1 MDEKVVKKTQD
12 SLGKIITK
20 PPLTPK
26 LLSKPPFRFLH
37 DIITE
42 VIKTT
47 SFFKGL
53 YGQAENDSKKL
64 VNREDKMSY
73 LQKAI
78 DVVSIVSGTNISI
91 KTSKIVAGAEPKK
104 TNEFL
109 QLLARCIRK
118 NKSSEDAVLQVL
130 SGKRIQKDSLKSKS
144 SSDKIKSEQKILEI
158 KKAKIKDDE
167 TSKKKD
173 QKVQEEKN
181 EEGQDRSLED
191 KDQRRKIEKEKR
203 RRERSENSIKTD
215 GQNNEKKKKKDNK
228 NRKENKD
235 KMRYKDEKN
244 KVSDNKENSQYKE
257 IESKSL
263 KTEENNDLKKHKEE
277 KYKGKERERS
287 TNNEDR
293 EKMKTLDEKEKLKEK
308 RRLERKKRKQLETEK
323 RVENLEIEK
332 TDEKVQVK
340 TEESSVPTR
349 TIRPSSA
356 KGQRRRPHTRNGN
369 ENFQSEAST
378 ELDSK
383 QVVVNSRKL
392 VRPPSAR
399 PSAPRVRNKQQV
411 ADEKNIEN
419 FKAKE
424 ATIIVDRDH
433 SMTLSD
439 NEDAEFVVQEDEMA
453 TIENNFLQASFIAA
467 DKGDLNSEEHGGLV
481 RKILE
486 TKNELE
492 GKDVVKQS
500 HTNIHQ
506 NNLLNAQKEKE
517 QELVVKEIDIL
528 KDMVQKLC
536 QTSAP
541 LAKLIDYSQED
552 TDAMANELNTWKT
565 ENLQHNVQIKED
577 NSVTKASI
585 EPLKA
590 KLEELDQAI
599 ADYRLKMST
608 TKVNILKNDE
618 KIQKMAIAVA
628 TRS

>member
-1 MDEKVVKKTQD
+1 VVKKTQD

-215 GQNNEKKKKKDNK
+215 GQNNEKKRKK
-228 NRKENKD
+228 
-235 KMRYKDEKN
+235 
-244 KVSDNKENSQYKE
+244 
-257 IESKSL
+257 II
-263 KTEENNDLKKHKEE
+263 KTEKKIKI
-277 KYKGKERERS
+277 KCA
-287 TNNEDR
+287 T
-293 EKMKTLDEKEKLKEK
+293 KMKKTRYQTIKKTHNT
-308 RRLERKKRKQLETEK
+308 RR
-323 RVENLEIEK
+323 
-332 TDEKVQVK
+332 
-340 TEESSVPTR
+340 
-349 TIRPSSA
+349 
-356 KGQRRRPHTRNGN
+356 
-369 ENFQSEAST
+369 
-378 ELDSK
+378 
-383 QVVVNSRKL
+383 
-392 VRPPSAR
+392 
-399 PSAPRVRNKQQV
+399 
-411 ADEKNIEN
+411 
-419 FKAKE
+419 
-424 ATIIVDRDH
+424 
-433 SMTLSD
+433 
-439 NEDAEFVVQEDEMA
+439 
-453 TIENNFLQASFIAA
+453 
-467 DKGDLNSEEHGGLV
+467 
-481 RKILE
+481 
-486 TKNELE
+486 
-492 GKDVVKQS
+492 
-500 HTNIHQ
+500 
-506 NNLLNAQKEKE
+506 
-517 QELVVKEIDIL
+517 
-528 KDMVQKLC
+528 
-536 QTSAP
+536 
-541 LAKLIDYSQED
+541 
-552 TDAMANELNTWKT
+552 
-565 ENLQHNVQIKED
+565 
-577 NSVTKASI
+577 
-585 EPLKA
+585 LKA
-590 KLEELDQAI
+590 KVSKRKKTMI
-599 ADYRLKMST
+599 
-608 TKVNILKNDE
+608 
-618 KIQKMAIAVA
+618 
-628 TRS
+628 

>member
-37 DIITE
+37 DIVTE

-91 KTSKIVAGAEPKK
+91 KTSKIVAGAEPEK

-130 SGKRIQKDSLKSKS
+130 SGKKIQKDNLKSKS
-144 SSDKIKSEQKILEI
+144 SSEKKILEL

-167 TSKKKD
+167 TSKIKD

-181 EEGQDRSLED
+181 EKGQDRSVED
-191 KDQRRKIEKEKR
+191 KDQRRKIEKEKK
-203 RRERSENSIKTD
+203 RRERSENSIKTE
-215 GQNNEKKKKKDNK
+215 GQNTERKKKKDHK

-235 KMRYKDEKN
+235 KIRHKDEKN
-244 KVSDNKENSQYKE
+244 KLPDNKENSQHRE
-257 IESKSL
+257 IENKSF
-263 KTEENNDLKKHKEE
+263 KTEETIDIKKHKEE
-277 KYKGKERERS
+277 KYKDNERERS
-287 TNNEDR
+287 KHNEDR
-293 EKMKTLDEKEKLKEK
+293 EKIKTSDEKEKIREK
-308 RRLERKKRKQLETEK
+308 RRQERKKRKQLETEK
-323 RVENLEIEK
+323 RVENLEVEK
-332 TDEKVQVK
+332 TDEKVQKK
-340 TEESSVPTR
+340 TEENLVPTR
-349 TIRPSSA
+349 YLRPSSA
-356 KGQRRRPHTRNGN
+356 KGQRRRPHTKNGSG
-369 ENFQSEAST
+369 NFQSEAST

-383 QVVVNSRKL
+383 QVIVNSRKI

-411 ADEKNIEN
+411 ADEKNIES
-419 FKAKE
+419 FKDKE

-453 TIENNFLQASFIAA
+453 AIENDFLQPSFIAR

-492 GKDVVKQS
+492 GKEIVKQS
-500 HTNIHQ
+500 HTHIHQ
-506 NNLLNAQKEKE
+506 NSLLNAQKEKE

-552 TDAMANELNTWKT
+552 TDSMANELNTWKT

>member
-1 MDEKVVKKTQD
+1 VKD
-12 SLGKIITK
+12 LKIAS
-20 PPLTPK
+20 K
-26 LLSKPPFRFLH
+26 LK
-37 DIITE
+37 
-42 VIKTT
+42 
-47 SFFKGL
+47 
-53 YGQAENDSKKL
+53 
-64 VNREDKMSY
+64 
-73 LQKAI
+73 
-78 DVVSIVSGTNISI
+78 
-91 KTSKIVAGAEPKK
+91 
-104 TNEFL
+104 
-109 QLLARCIRK
+109 
-118 NKSSEDAVLQVL
+118 
-130 SGKRIQKDSLKSKS
+130 
-144 SSDKIKSEQKILEI
+144 DKIL
-158 KKAKIKDDE
+158 
-167 TSKKKD
+167 
-173 QKVQEEKN
+173 
-181 EEGQDRSLED
+181 R
-191 KDQRRKIEKEKR
+191 
-203 RRERSENSIKTD
+203 
-215 GQNNEKKKKKDNK
+215 EKKKKDHK

-235 KMRYKDEKN
+235 KIRHKDEKN
-244 KVSDNKENSQYKE
+244 KLPDNKENSQHRE
-257 IESKSL
+257 IENKSF
-263 KTEENNDLKKHKEE
+263 KTEETIDIKKHKEE
-277 KYKGKERERS
+277 KYKDNERERS
-287 TNNEDR
+287 KHNEDR
-293 EKMKTLDEKEKLKEK
+293 EKIKTSDEKEKIREK
-308 RRLERKKRKQLETEK
+308 RRQERKKRKQLETEK
-323 RVENLEIEK
+323 RVENLEVEK
-332 TDEKVQVK
+332 TDEKVQKK
-340 TEESSVPTR
+340 TEENLVPTR
-349 TIRPSSA
+349 YLRPSSA
-356 KGQRRRPHTRNGN
+356 KGQRRRPHTKNGSG
-369 ENFQSEAST
+369 NFQSEAST

-383 QVVVNSRKL
+383 QVIVNSRKI

-411 ADEKNIEN
+411 ADEKNIES
-419 FKAKE
+419 FKDKE

-453 TIENNFLQASFIAA
+453 AIENDFLQPSFIAR

-492 GKDVVKQS
+492 GKEIVKQS
-500 HTNIHQ
+500 HTHIHQ
-506 NNLLNAQKEKE
+506 NSLLNAQKEKE

-552 TDAMANELNTWKT
+552 TDSMANELNTWKT